1 MQRRSPS
8 YFESILAKPNGVNSI
23 YSDSPS
29 QEVSN
34 VQQTS
39 HGMVNNGKLNLGN
52 VCMPL
57 DTVPFKRPSKRK
69 WLFFFFFLN

>member
-1 MQRRSPS
+1 MQRSPS
-8 YFESILAKPNGVNSI
+8 YFKSILAKPNGVNSI

-39 HGMVNNGKLNLGN
+39 HGMVDNGKLNLGMY
-52 VCMPL
+52 VCL
-57 DTVPFKRPSKRK
+57 RYSA
-69 WLFFFFFLN
+69 LQEAQ

>member
-52 VCMPL
+52 VCMP
-57 DTVPFKRPSKRK
+57 
-69 WLFFFFFLN
+69 